1 MKITIYTDG
10 SSRGNPGPGGWA
22 SILITEHGATDNR
35 QQTTD
40 ERDEVVELGG
50 REDLTTN
57 NRMELM
63 GAIKGLEAI
72 SSEPLAL
79 SHTKITTNSKAVRGE
94 GLIAHSSELRA
105 VEVLTDSEY
114 VRKGITEWISGWV
127 KKGWKTSTKKDV
139 LNKDLWEKLLHE
151 EIRLKNKGIAVTW
164 KYVPA
169 HVGIK
174 GNERAD
180 EIATSCA
187 DNASH
192 LQLYR
197 GGRTEYPFI

>member
-22 SILITEHGATDNR
+22 TIILEHR
-35 QQTTD
+35 QQTGD
-40 ERDEVVELGG
+40 NMESYKEDQVVELGG

-63 GAIKGLEAI
+63 GAIMGLREI
-72 SSEPLAL
+72 DN
-79 SHTKITTNSKAVRGE
+79 H
-94 GLIAHSSELRA
+94 HSQVMSI
-105 VEVLTDSEY
+105 EVCTDSEY
-114 VRKGITEWISGWV
+114 VRKGMTEWIAGWM

-139 LNKDLWEKLLHE
+139 LNKDLWEQLHKE
-151 EIRLKNKGIAVTW
+151 ETRLKSSSIQVTW
-164 KYVPA
+164 KYVPGHA
-169 HVGIK
+169 GVK

-180 EIATSCA
+180 DIATACA

-197 GGRTEYPFI
+197 GDRALYPFI

>member
-22 SILITEHGATDNR
+22 TIILTDTEAI
-35 QQTTD
+35 
-40 ERDEVVELGG
+40 ELGG

-63 GAIKGLEAI
+63 GAIKGLTEIDGRHAHAI
-72 SSEPLAL
+72 
-79 SHTKITTNSKAVRGE
+79 H
-94 GLIAHSSELRA
+94 
-105 VEVLTDSEY
+105 VEVCTDSQY
-114 VRKGITEWISGWV
+114 VIKGMTEWISGWI
-127 KKGWKTSTKKDV
+127 KKGWKNSMKKDV
-139 LNKDLWEKLLHE
+139 LNRDLWELLLAE
-151 EIRLKNKGIAVTW
+151 ETRLKSSGIAVLW
-164 KYVPA
+164 KYVKGHA
-169 HVGIK
+169 GIP

-180 EIATSCA
+180 TIATECA

-197 GGRTEYPFI
+197 GSRSDYSFIK